1 MPKCDGKFTVT
12 EQTEG
17 EQTMDWNKGFTIKTT
32 DGQDQ
37 LGVRFNRETQRV
49 ELKTNPEI
57 QTAEL
62 GKESLILLR
71 SYIDAVITVIDSKVD
86 PRQGGLFDRYD
97 DDTDRVGGVS

>member
-1 MPKCDGKFTVT
+1 M
-12 EQTEG
+12 ES
-17 EQTMDWNKGFTIKTT
+17 NHGFTIKRD

-49 ELKTNPEI
+49 EISTYPQG

-62 GKESLILLR
+62 GKESMILLR
-71 SYIDAVITVIDSKVD
+71 SYIDAVITVIDSKAD

-97 DDTDRVGGVS
+97 EESRGVS